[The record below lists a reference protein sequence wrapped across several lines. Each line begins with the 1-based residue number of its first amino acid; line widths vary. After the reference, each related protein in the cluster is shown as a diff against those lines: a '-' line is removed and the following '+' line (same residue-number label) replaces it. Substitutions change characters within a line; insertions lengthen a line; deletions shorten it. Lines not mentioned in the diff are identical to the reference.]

1 MKYRVKAFNKE
12 ENRCQVFDFNDNYV
26 ALRLACIMVKNAKFE
41 RITVTI
47 VE

>member
-12 ENRCQVFDFNDNYV
+12 ENKYQVFDFKDNYV
-26 ALRLACIMVKNAKFE
+26 ALRLAYIMVKSPKFE
-41 RITVTI
+41 KVTVTI

>member
-12 ENRCQVFDFNDNYV
+12 ENRYQVFDFNDNYL
-26 ALRLACIMVKNAKFE
+26 ALRLACLMAKNPKFE
-41 RITVTI
+41 KVTVTI